1 MAVTIATRRLGFPP
15 GEFYTRL
22 VPRKVTLALVAFL
35 LSAPLFLPSAG
46 LGSSQVPLPTLYRLH
61 TFKLKLD
68 RDPALERVQVY
79 DIRQG
84 ALMTPTTYFRVG
96 DRRTGAW
103 VNVQLV
109 QVFQSP
115 GSSESGLVQA
125 WVRDLDGDHRA
136 EIAVR
141 DYVTPSVGETLNIYR
156 QRKANSLRFSK
167 RQTIA
172 GDQVVIARRKAPAT
186 WKVLIKANHSPDG
199 REHHELW
206 RWAPAQKKWLCKTD
220 CVPR

>member
-1 MAVTIATRRLGFPP
+1 MS
-15 GEFYTRL
+15 
-22 VPRKVTLALVAFL
+22 RKVPLALVAL
-35 LSAPLFLPSAG
+35 LVFAPLVLPSSG
-46 LGSSQVPLPTLYRLH
+46 LGGSRVPLPTLYRLH

-68 RDPALERVQVY
+68 RDPARERVQVY
-79 DIRQG
+79 DIREG
-84 ALMTPTTYFRVG
+84 SLMTPSTYFRVG
-96 DRRTGAW
+96 DLRKGVW

-109 QVFQSP
+109 RVFQSP
-115 GSSESGLVQA
+115 GSSESGLVKA
-125 WVRDLDGDHRA
+125 WARDLNGDKRV

-141 DYVTPSVGETLNIYR
+141 DFATPSVGETLNIYR
-156 QRKANSLRFSK
+156 QAKAKSLRFSK

-172 GDQVVIARRKAPAT
+172 GDQIVIAGSRAPVG

-206 RWAPAQKKWLCKTD
+206 RWVSATKKWACKTD